1 MLRHRSSSRI
11 PRPPGHIQSQS
22 QSDAA
27 ASGGASIIATGSSD
41 APRRGRRW
49 GFIAAAAVLAAGSLG
64 AFAMRAPMAGTWTG
78 QHAQK
83 MTPPAPSTELAVA
96 LAPMVP
102 DSELPDFDPD
112 VGIEAGDDSADTGR
126 EAATA
131 IPVLKD
137 GERYDERYPTLHDWV
152 HPVAAAPEMIPAKS
166 TRWFGAVRHGVE
178 REECGAG
185 HCGVDL
191 GGPRGQPIVAVAW
204 GVVVRAE
211 RSWMGRDGRSGRY
224 VRIEHP
230 DGVYTAYMHL
240 DDIAEGLD
248 VGDEVQPGQMIGTLG
263 KSGIVNGEHHLHF
276 SLEVPGNG
284 RPQFLDPAPFL
295 RRARVVS
302 APDRRRPRPPQW

>member
-1 MLRHRSSSRI
+1 MLRHRTSSRI
-11 PRPPGHIQSQS
+11 APIAGP
-22 QSDAA
+22 AA
-27 ASGGASIIATGSSD
+27 APDAIAP
-41 APRRGRRW
+41 APPRRRRRW
-49 GFIAAAAVLAAGSLG
+49 AVVAAAAVLAAGSLG
-64 AFAMRAPMAGTWTG
+64 ALTLRAPMAGTWTG
-78 QHAQK
+78 QHAQR
-83 MTPPAPSTELAVA
+83 MSPPAPSPELAVA

-102 DSELPDFDPD
+102 DSELRDFDPD
-112 VGIEAGDDSADTGR
+112 LDPDRGLETDDAAGVRG
-126 EAATA
+126 EPATA
-131 IPVLKD
+131 IPVKD
-137 GERYDERYPTLHDWV
+137 GEPYDERYPTLHDWV
-152 HPVAAAPEMIPAKS
+152 HPVAAAPEMVPAKS

-211 RSWMGRDGRSGRY
+211 HSWMGRDGRSGRY

-240 DDIAEGLD
+240 DDVAEGLD

-295 RRARVVS
+295 KRARVVS